1 MRVLVVVA
9 HPDDEVL
16 GVGGTMLKHSKNND
30 FVKVIYLAT
39 GISSRD
45 KLNKKNSIKKEINS
59 LRLDAKKSC
68 KILNVAKTEFYD
80 LPDNKMDSIPL
91 LDIVKIIE
99 NEIKKEKPDRIYTHH
114 YGDLNI
120 DHRLTYNAC
129 LTACR
134 PISKKTPELICFEVA
149 SSTEWNYPYSF
160 NPNYFINIDK
170 YIDKKIQ
177 AMKMYKNEIREFPHP
192 RSAENLEKISA
203 RWGSVSGTKHAEA
216 FEIIRKIE

>member
-9 HPDDEVL
+9 HPDDEDL
-16 GVGGTMLKHSKNND
+16 GAGGTMLKHSKNND

-134 PISKKTPELICFEVA
+134 PISKKIPELICFEVA

-216 FEIIRKIE
+216 FEIIRKRE